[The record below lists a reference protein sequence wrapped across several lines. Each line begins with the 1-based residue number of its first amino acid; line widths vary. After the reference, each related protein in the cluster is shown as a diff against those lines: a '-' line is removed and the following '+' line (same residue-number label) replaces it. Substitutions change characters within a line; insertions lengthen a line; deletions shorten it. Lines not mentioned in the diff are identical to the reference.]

1 MKSETQTITVT
12 INRSEALE
20 IRNALL
26 KGRGSDLRFEG
37 KGAQD
42 LFDLLGGNF
51 ESGIT
56 GVHTP
61 RS

>member
-1 MKSETQTITVT
+1 MKSETQTIT
-12 INRSEALE
+12 INRKEALE

-26 KGRGSDLRFEG
+26 KGRGSDFKFEG

-51 ESGIT
+51 ESGVT

-61 RS
+61 RG